1 MIIQYTDFNGSDSLI
16 TNNFQNQWNELSDI
30 ITKMPLHLKASDQ
43 RGKQGNPIF
52 DPVGTNEHLKDELK
66 KINWQPNVRIP
77 EEFTFLG
84 KDVDF
89 TKDGVLVEV
98 QFSNYPFL
106 LNNVVRSE
114 LFYKSKTLL
123 PDIPIKVLFIITKA
137 HMFPSSNST
146 LYYEQAIQ
154 QLNSLVKHNVFDVP
168 TRLIGL
174 FEKTQQTSVTWSE
187 YSESRYSRAIASR
200 VISQCHIV
208 PGKTFCK
215 LTIIPN
221 D

>member
-1 MIIQYTDFNGSDSLI
+1 MLIQYTDFNGSDSLI
-16 TNNFQNQWNELSDI
+16 TNNFQNQWNELYSVI
-30 ITKMPLHLKASDQ
+30 SKMPLHLKASDQ
-43 RGKQGNPIF
+43 KGKQGSPIF

-123 PDIPIKVLFIITKA
+123 PDAPIKVLFIITKA

-154 QLNSLVKHNVFDVP
+154 QLNSLAKNNVFDVP

-187 YSESRYSRAIASR
+187 YSESRYSRAVANRTIT
-200 VISQCHIV
+200 QCHIV
-208 PGKTFCK
+208 PGRTICK

-221 D
+221 N